1 MRGGSGRVKCPA
13 VADDGAKSSF
23 LRLVEQL
30 SAISASIVTER
41 CHKIMCPFI
50 PRYDFLLGLLFQ
62 LSIQQHIPIKIMAP
76 VADLSKVLDLS
87 ILRDK
92 SVIVTGGASGL
103 GALIA
108 TSFAENG

>member
-1 MRGGSGRVKCPA
+1 M
-13 VADDGAKSSF
+13 
-23 LRLVEQL
+23 L
-30 SAISASIVTER
+30 
-41 CHKIMCPFI
+41 
-50 PRYDFLLGLLFQ
+50 
-62 LSIQQHIPIKIMAP
+62 P

-108 TSFAENG
+108 TSFAENGYGLDQPTTS